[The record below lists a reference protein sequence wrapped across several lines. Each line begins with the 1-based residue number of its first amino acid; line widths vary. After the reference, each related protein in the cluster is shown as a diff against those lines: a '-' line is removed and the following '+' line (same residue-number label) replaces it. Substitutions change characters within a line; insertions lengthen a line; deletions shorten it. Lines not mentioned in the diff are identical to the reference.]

1 MSELK
6 QRIASLSPEK
16 RAILEQMLLKKKAA
30 AKEEQPIPR
39 RSFSGPCPLS
49 FAQQRLWFIDQMTP
63 GVTAYNVPNA
73 MRLTG
78 PLQVEALA
86 QAFEAIVARH
96 EVLRTNF
103 ISQNGDP
110 LQIIAENWK
119 PVLTVV
125 DVRSLDQKERD
136 AETRRLLEEEA
147 RQPFDMTTDV
157 KLRAL
162 LVQVDADDHLLMVCT
177 HHISWDFI
185 SKVVLYRELSALYN
199 SLVQGVHTEL
209 PELPIQYADFAVW
222 QRDWLNSEAYRMECE
237 YWKKTLGN
245 AARKLELPTDKKRP
259 AVQNLGGAKYF
270 FGLPSSLWE
279 RAKSISREQG
289 VTLFMTLLAAFK
301 FFLYAYTE
309 QEDISVGSPIAGR
322 SRPELEKLIGF
333 FVNTMVLRTELSGN
347 PTFRQMMLRVRE
359 TTLGA
364 FAHAELPFEKLVE
377 ILNPPRDL
385 SRMALFQVNF
395 RVAGAIMPRLEL
407 PGITTTPMELI
418 DTVSSKF
425 DLALELAPD
434 TEEPISY
441 FEYNADLF
449 VEPSVVRM
457 SNDFEQVLDA
467 VLASPDTPLKSL
479 DVISDITRRIRME
492 SIEREKPKMKSLKDI
507 RRKAIDLSQMSVV
520 KSSTLGPGQNLPLV
534 LEPAVESV
542 DLAEW
547 VRNNH
552 DFIQTNLLKHGA
564 ILYHG
569 FNLKGPED
577 FERVATAVCKELFA
591 EYGDLPR
598 AGVAGK
604 IYKSTPYPNDKMILF
619 HNESSHMNRWPM
631 KINFF
636 CVKAAEQGGITPIVD
651 CRRVASEMDPKILQ
665 VFAEKGLMYVRN
677 FAESLDVSWQHFFHT
692 DNKKEVEDSCREAG
706 MTCEWTSGDG
716 LRIRQVCRAV
726 TRHPKTNEVI
736 FFNQVQLHHVYCLDP
751 ETRQSLMSLFKME
764 DLPRHVYYGDGT
776 PIPESVMD
784 HVGEVYEKVAVRHAW
799 SEGDMITLD
808 NMLTA
813 HARDPFVGERKIV
826 VAMGEMITDKQLD
839 ASLTATAVT
848 RD

>member
-6 QRIASLSPEK
+6 QRIASLSAEK
-16 RAILEQMLLKKKAA
+16 RAILEQMLLKRKGGAQN
-30 AKEEQPIPR
+30 ERPISR
-39 RSFSGPCPLS
+39 RTVSGPCRLS

-78 PLQVEALA
+78 PLEIEALA
-86 QAFEAIVARH
+86 QALEAILARH

-103 ISQNGDP
+103 ISQNGNP
-110 LQIIAENWK
+110 LQVIAERWK
-119 PVLTVV
+119 PVLRVV
-125 DVRSLDQKERD
+125 DIGSLDKDEQE

-147 RQPFDMTTDV
+147 RRPFDMTSDA

-162 LVQVDADDHLLMVCT
+162 LLRLDSNEHVLMVCT
-177 HHISWDFI
+177 HHVAWDFI
-185 SKVVLYRELSALYN
+185 SKVVLYRELSALYQ
-199 SLVQGVHTEL
+199 SFVQGVPTQL
-209 PELPIQYADFAVW
+209 AELPIQYADFAVW

-237 YWKKTLGN
+237 YWKKTLGK
-245 AARKLELPTDKKRP
+245 AAHKLELPTDKKRP

-270 FGLPSSLWE
+270 FGLPSHFWE
-279 RAKSISREQG
+279 RAKNISREQG

-301 FFLYAYTE
+301 FFLYAYSE

-359 TTLGA
+359 STLGS
-364 FAHAELPFEKLVE
+364 FAHAELPFEKVVE

-395 RVAGAIMPRLEL
+395 RVAGAIIPRLEL
-407 PGITTTPMELI
+407 PSVTTTPMELI

-441 FEYNADLF
+441 FEYNTDLF
-449 VEPSVVRM
+449 LEPTIARM
-457 SNDFEQVLDA
+457 SNDFEQLLDT
-467 VLASPDTPLKSL
+467 VLAQPDTPLKSL
-479 DVISDITRRIRME
+479 DLISQITRRIRME

-507 RRKAIDLSQMSVV
+507 RRKALDLSQMSVV
-520 KSSTLGPGQNLPLV
+520 KTSTLGPGQTLPLI
-534 LEPAVESV
+534 LEPAVDSV

-564 ILYHG
+564 ILYRG
-569 FNLKGPED
+569 FNLKGLED

-651 CRRVASEMDPKILQ
+651 CREVARQMDPRILET
-665 VFAEKGLMYVRN
+665 FADKGLMYVRN

-692 DNKKEVEDSCREAG
+692 DNKKEVEESCREAG

-716 LRIRQVCRAV
+716 LRIRQVCQAV
-726 TRHPKTNEVI
+726 TRHPKTKEMV
-736 FFNQVQLHHVYCLDP
+736 FFNQVQLHHVHCLDP
-751 ETRQSLMSLFKME
+751 ETRQSLMSLFKTE

-776 PIPESVMD
+776 PIPESLMD
-784 HVGEVYEKVAVRHAW
+784 HVGEVYERVAVRQPW

-839 ASLTATAVT
+839 ASLAGNQP
-848 RD
+848 